1 MHGNQCAMGAL
12 GLSVSEFLPGRLVFV
27 ERKKSKGNGSPL
39 LKEQLVWYQ
48 CVYSNCVACLA
59 VNIGVAK
66 LLFFGLRRRAIAS
79 LPNCICSNRSTKKR
93 NSLLARS
100 SRGFFFFF
108 FFFLVVKK
116 KVVTALVIAT
126 DWPRQ
131 GWAHLRAL
139 WVLGGWMGN

>member
-79 LPNCICSNRSTKKR
+79 LPNCICSTRSTKKTQQLAC
-93 NSLLARS
+93 SLIE
-100 SRGFFFFF
+100 GVFFF
-108 FFFLVVKK
+108 FFFLF
-116 KVVTALVIAT
+116 
-126 DWPRQ
+126 
-131 GWAHLRAL
+131 
-139 WVLGGWMGN
+139 GG